1 MVEFGESPVVE
12 FWTGAATALI
22 DCCIFHSIDTL
33 KVRSQNAQDSLP
45 WDAFRK
51 ASMLSRPSLVLGSL
65 YAGFSTN
72 LFLKIPYMSMMFG
85 MHAVNKCIFDM
96 VGLEH
101 ANEDVREITSA
112 VLVGVEAS
120 LILSPLELVRIQG
133 QNNGK
138 GGLIS
143 ATRYVATHHSPWVLL
158 RGMDACIHREVKYCI
173 GQFAAIGF
181 VESALKRWSEANHE
195 TNSLALQLHENASLR
210 ILASSMSVGF
220 MCTVISQPD
229 DVVKTR
235 MQSHL
240 PPSRASSSSAAKGAA
255 SGAASDSAA
264 ERVYQ
269 KYRGYLASFRTVSA
283 EEGVAALWRGW
294 VWRCCVRVPL
304 GLAVINMAHPHV
316 RPHVAA
322 LLPNS

>member
-1 MVEFGESPVVE
+1 MIVVTRVPR
-12 FWTGAATALI
+12 FTFTHFTTGRPRARERGRARDKLRGVGRRGGLAHTLAARA
-22 DCCIFHSIDTL
+22 
-33 KVRSQNAQDSLP
+33 RADSGPKQRERVSYIQTMAGQWQLP
-45 WDAFRK
+45 FPFPFQQAPTP
-51 ASMLSRPSLVLGSL
+51 RPTYHPPPPTYLRPP
-65 YAGFSTN
+65 T
-72 LFLKIPYMSMMFG
+72 
-85 MHAVNKCIFDM
+85 
-96 VGLEH
+96 
-101 ANEDVREITSA
+101 
-112 VLVGVEAS
+112 
-120 LILSPLELVRIQG
+120 PLPS
-133 QNNGK
+133 
-138 GGLIS
+138 GLIS

-255 SGAASDSAA
+255 SGATSDSAA
-264 ERVYQ
+264 ERGYQ

-304 GLAVINMAHPHV
+304 GLAVINMAHPHL